1 MLDSKREIIISSDL
15 LNDEGYYF
23 HVCKNGHKSVIISQT
38 MKFEDLFD
46 NGANAIIDGYYREG
60 VLSFAASLERFY
72 EYFIKVVMASKVSD
86 LKIIELS
93 WGCVKKQSER
103 QLGAFI
109 FTYAAFFNSKPEI
122 ISEKLFNLRN
132 KVAHNGYIPKRN
144 EAINY
149 GQCVIDL
156 IVPIILRLND
166 EYKKQVLEMIDFKL
180 ISGNEYFMEQK
191 KIHGDDVR
199 RSISRSTT
207 ILSLANDDLKTLNLN
222 DELDKILKR
231 REKFGF

>member
-1 MLDSKREIIISSDL
+1 MLDSKSEIIISSDL
-15 LNDEGYYF
+15 LNDEGHYF
-23 HVCKNGHKSVIISQT
+23 HVCKNGHKSVIISQA

-60 VLSFAASLERFY
+60 VISFAASLERFY
-72 EYFIKVVMASKVSD
+72 EYFIKVVMASKVDD
-86 LKIIELS
+86 LKIIESS
-93 WGCVKKQSER
+93 WSYVQSLSER

-122 ISEKLFNLRN
+122 LSRSLFNLRN

-144 EAINY
+144 EAVNY
-149 GQCVIDL
+149 GQRVIDF
-156 IVPIILRLND
+156 IVPIILRLNA
-166 EYKKQVLEMIDFKL
+166 EYKNQVLEMIDFKL
-180 ISGNEYFMEQK
+180 ISGNKYFKEQK
-191 KIHGDDVR
+191 KIHGDDVGYL
-199 RSISRSTT
+199 ISRSKT

-231 REKFGF
+231 REKLGF